1 MNEEVRDYWDK
12 RSLEYASS
20 YKKYL
25 DEEISLLKNIY
36 SECLPEQTSLN
47 VLDIGTGHGIQAI
60 AFREL
65 GHKVTALDFSG
76 GMLERASNE
85 ADKRH
90 LQINFVQGDAQNL
103 PFEDASFDV
112 VTSRYILWTLT
123 NHTKFFDECRR
134 VLCNG
139 GTFFAIDGEWYKQTS
154 TDDTSSPNEVLCQ
167 MPLKRGN
174 TPEKVS
180 EYLLASGFDQISW
193 KDVQELGLFMEK
205 YDSERYQ
212 EHNSSA
218 IPYIISGI
226 KRD

>member
-1 MNEEVRDYWDK
+1 MNEIVKDYWDR
-12 RSLEYASS
+12 RSSEYASS
-20 YKKYL
+20 YQKYL

-36 SECLPEQTSLN
+36 AGYLPEQTSLN

-65 GHKVTALDFSG
+65 GHKVTALDFSA

-85 ADKRH
+85 AGKRH
-90 LQINFVQGDAQNL
+90 LEINFVQGDAQNL

-139 GTFFAIDGEWYKQTS
+139 GTFFAIDGEWYKQTAA
-154 TDDTSSPNEVLCQ
+154 DDTASPNEVLCQ
-167 MPLKRGN
+167 MPLHRGN

-180 EYLLASGFDQISW
+180 EYLLASGFDYISR
-193 KDVQELGLFMEK
+193 KDVRELGLFMEK
-205 YDSERYQ
+205 YDLERYK

-218 IPYIISGI
+218 VPYVISAV
-226 KRD
+226 KKD